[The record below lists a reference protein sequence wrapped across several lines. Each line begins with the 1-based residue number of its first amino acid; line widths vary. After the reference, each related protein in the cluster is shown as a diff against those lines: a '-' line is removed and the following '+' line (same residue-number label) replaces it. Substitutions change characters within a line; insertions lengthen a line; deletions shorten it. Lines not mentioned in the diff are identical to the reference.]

1 MGLFDIFKKKT
12 YYFDKKIAPSC
23 SYCQF
28 GKRTKDGGRIL
39 CDKQGLME
47 ENQSCKQFIY
57 APLKRIPTK
66 QLKIEGALTEEEMY
80 LELPPEIIEELALPE
95 MPEDMLA
102 PEVPDALKAPE
113 APKSIKDSEVLDILN
128 QTENKP
134 EEAASAVP
142 ETPDIPAVPDSPDVP
157 AVPDV
162 PDVPETPP
170 VPDVPAPEIPEV
182 PDTESF

>member
-12 YYFDKKIAPSC
+12 YYFDRNIAASC

-39 CDKQGLME
+39 CEKQGLME
-47 ENQSCKQFIY
+47 ENQSCKQFVY
-57 APLKRIPTK
+57 APLKRIPKK
-66 QLKIEGALTEEEMY
+66 QLNIEGALTEEEMY

-113 APKSIKDSEVLDILN
+113 APREIKNSEVLDILQETEAKN
-128 QTENKP
+128 QEPLP
-134 EEAASAVP
+134 EAVPAVP
-142 ETPDIPAVPDSPDVP
+142 EVPPVPDF
-157 AVPDV
+157 PDV
-162 PDVPETPP
+162 PDVPDIPP
-170 VPDVPAPEIPEV
+170 VPEAPAVSDAPEL
-182 PDTESF
+182 PDTGEF

>member
-12 YYFDKKIAPSC
+12 YYFDKNIAPSC

-28 GKRTKDGGRIL
+28 GTRTKDGGRIL
-39 CDKQGLME
+39 CDRQGLME
-47 ENQSCKQFIY
+47 ADQSCKQFIY

-113 APKSIKDSEVLDILN
+113 APKEIKDSEVLDILN
-128 QTENKP
+128 QTEIQTP
-134 EEAASAVP
+134 AGSASDLP
-142 ETPDIPAVPDSPDVP
+142 ETPDIPAVPDTPDVP
-157 AVPDV
+157 DVPPVPDV
-162 PDVPETPP
+162 PDVPETP
-170 VPDVPAPEIPEV
+170 EV
-182 PDTESF
+182 PDTEGG

>member
-12 YYFDKKIAPSC
+12 YYFDKHIAPSC

-39 CDKQGLME
+39 CENQGLME
-47 ENQSCKQFIY
+47 ENQSCKQFVY

-80 LELPPEIIEELALPE
+80 LELPPEVIEELALPE

-113 APKSIKDSEVLDILN
+113 APKEIKDSEILN
-128 QTENKP
+128 ILQETENAP
-134 EEAASAVP
+134 ENEDIP
-142 ETPDIPAVPDSPDVP
+142 ETPDIPEVPDVSE
-157 AVPDV
+157 VPDV
-162 PDVPETPP
+162 PDAPE
-170 VPDVPAPEIPEV
+170 VPEIP
-182 PDTESF
+182 DTDGF

>member
-12 YYFDKKIAPSC
+12 YYFDKNIAPSC

-39 CDKQGLME
+39 CEKQGLME
-47 ENQSCKQFIY
+47 ETQSCKQFIY

-80 LELPPEIIEELALPE
+80 LELPPEVIEALALPE

-113 APKSIKDSEVLDILN
+113 APKEIKNSEVLDILSE
-128 QTENKP
+128 TENKP
-134 EEAASAVP
+134 EETVP
-142 ETPDIPAVPDSPDVP
+142 ENVPDIPSTVPEVPDFPEVPDVP
-157 AVPDV
+157 AVPDA
-162 PDVPETPP
+162 PDVPSI
-170 VPDVPAPEIPEV
+170 PDTPEIPDSEGFS
-182 PDTESF
+182 D

>member
-12 YYFDKKIAPSC
+12 YYFDRQIAPSC

-39 CDKQGLME
+39 CEKQGLME
-47 ENQSCKQFIY
+47 ADQSCKQFIY
-57 APLKRIPTK
+57 APLKRIPIK

-80 LELPPEIIEELALPE
+80 LELPPEVIEELALPE

-113 APKSIKDSEVLDILN
+113 APKEIKNSEVLNIL
-128 QTENKP
+128 QETEDKA
-134 EEAASAVP
+134 EGAAVP
-142 ETPDIPAVPDSPDVP
+142 EVPDIPSVPDAPDMAAVSEVP
-157 AVPDV
+157 DIPDV
-162 PDVPETPP
+162 PDVPEL
-170 VPDVPAPEIPEV
+170 PDSEE
-182 PDTESF
+182 EF

>member
-12 YYFDKKIAPSC
+12 YYFDKNIAPSC

-28 GKRTKDGGRIL
+28 GKRTKDGGKIL
-39 CDKQGLME
+39 CEKQGLME
-47 ENQSCKQFIY
+47 ETQSCKQFIY
-57 APLKRIPTK
+57 APLKRIPNK

-113 APKSIKDSEVLDILN
+113 APKEIKNSEVLDILK
-128 QTENKP
+128 QTESQNQ
-134 EEAASAVP
+134 ETAP
-142 ETPDIPAVPDSPDVP
+142 ETPDVPDVPDVP
-157 AVPDV
+157 AVPDAPEV
-162 PDVPETPP
+162 PDVPD
-170 VPDVPAPEIPEV
+170 VPDIPDIPAPSV
-182 PDTESF
+182 PDISEGF

>member
-12 YYFDKKIAPSC
+12 YYFDRNIAPSC
-23 SYCQF
+23 GYCQF

-39 CDKQGLME
+39 CEKQGIME
-47 ENQSCKQFIY
+47 ADQSCKQFIY

-113 APKSIKDSEVLDILN
+113 APKEIKDSEVLDILN
-128 QTENKP
+128 QTESKS
-134 EEAASAVP
+134 EE
-142 ETPDIPAVPDSPDVP
+142 AVPDVPSVPDAPEVP
-157 AVPDV
+157 DVPDV
-162 PDVPETPP
+162 PDVPE
-170 VPDVPAPEIPEV
+170 VPDIPDAPDAPAPENPENQNIM
-182 PDTESF
+182 EGF